1 MYHAEFWQKC
11 FPELFPYGD
20 GVFGLRRASPLTFRE
35 WAAYLL
41 ERVELEYDVPVPAE
55 ESEPTL
61 QALAVAGEQ
70 ADGGERETG
79 VFHGVGAA
87 TASPGS
93 SQTGG
98 IDPVGGVTGGTT
110 DRPGS
115 TQTGGIDPV
124 RCVTGGTE
132 SFCAAQYQPPAIAR
146 WRGDF
151 NFIAVANDSWKR
163 MELVRCAS
171 SYVRRR
177 SFKQSLKTVLDC
189 TSEKLSDAVRLLG
202 EKANMVDV
210 FRSSNVHADIKNAL
224 LDLHHFSSEIVG
236 SDGAR
241 QQLRHEQSGAMLLR
255 GGIDGFLT
263 PNVADVR
270 NPLMVVLHAGCVVHP
285 DGGLDANGE
294 AEKFDVSLLDEDRGV
309 GEAKWSGACC
319 CCPHHG
325 LLGQEP
331 KMPSAKKMLEL
342 VAMNPVAQ
350 AQFFIVSM
358 QLFLEHVLGI
368 MPFDEQLRANGARGG
383 CVWSDGVAATFMGGS
398 FPAIYQLHGPIEEQ
412 ARLSLH
418 PHIVL
423 HFVNRPS
430 WRWLTSILRLET
442 DEVRS
447 CREDHHRFYM
457 YVCFGYIMDPG
468 LLRVADIGHMRLE
481 VHLEAGDLRGNGL
494 NMTLCAAGPST
505 TGRLAGGNFAGRGEY
520 YVVLCFFVAFAVAGE
535 S

>member
-1 MYHAEFWQKC
+1 STDACPAVKRVQIVYTGSEPLSMYHAEFWQKC

-20 GVFGLRRASPLTFRE
+20 GVFGLRRATPLTFRE

-61 QALAVAGEQ
+61 QALAVAGQ
-70 ADGGERETG
+70 QTDGGERET
-79 VFHGVGAA
+79 
-87 TASPGS
+87 
-93 SQTGG
+93 
-98 IDPVGGVTGGTT
+98 
-110 DRPGS
+110 
-115 TQTGGIDPV
+115 
-124 RCVTGGTE
+124 
-132 SFCAAQYQPPAIAR
+132 
-146 WRGDF
+146 
-151 NFIAVANDSWKR
+151 VANDSWKR

-294 AEKFDVSLLDEDRGV
+294 AEKFDVSLLDE
-309 GEAKWSGACC
+309 
-319 CCPHHG
+319 
-325 LLGQEP
+325 EP

-383 CVWSDGVAATFMGGS
+383 CAWPDGVAATFMGGS

-430 WRWLTSILRLET
+430 SRWLKSILRLET
-442 DEVRS
+442 DE
-447 CREDHHRFYM
+447 
-457 YVCFGYIMDPG
+457 
-468 LLRVADIGHMRLE
+468 
-481 VHLEAGDLRGNGL
+481 
-494 NMTLCAAGPST
+494 
-505 TGRLAGGNFAGRGEY
+505 
-520 YVVLCFFVAFAVAGE
+520 
-535 S
+535 

>member
-442 DEVRS
+442 DEAR
-447 CREDHHRFYM
+447 
-457 YVCFGYIMDPG
+457 
-468 LLRVADIGHMRLE
+468 A
-481 VHLEAGDLRGNGL
+481 
-494 NMTLCAAGPST
+494 
-505 TGRLAGGNFAGRGEY
+505 RLAAWQEAT
-520 YVVLCFFVAFAVAGE
+520 LLAV
-535 S
+535 